1 MGVDLEMPKDRH
13 GKWVM
18 SVGTVVE
25 TNREGVVVSLVEL
38 LPGRRLKLFG
48 ETLAE
53 AHMRGTRVRV
63 YFRMITIQNIT
74 EAAYQS
80 RVKATA
86 AANKGEDLADG

>member
-25 TNREGVVVSLVEL
+25 TSPEGVVVSLVEL

-53 AHMRGTRVRV
+53 SHTRGTRVRV
-63 YFRMITIQNIT
+63 YFRMITLQNIT
-74 EAAYQS
+74 EAAYES

-86 AANKGEDLADG
+86 AANKVEDLADG